1 MTNTDA
7 DDKTTELCNTSACVL
22 CIIVEYS
29 NNEIRPSYRYTT
41 SIAIKKCL
49 YNYYITL

>member
-7 DDKTTELCNTSACVL
+7 DNKTTELCNTSACVL

-29 NNEIRPSYRYTT
+29 MKSGL
-41 SIAIKKCL
+41 AAD
-49 YNYYITL
+49 TLV